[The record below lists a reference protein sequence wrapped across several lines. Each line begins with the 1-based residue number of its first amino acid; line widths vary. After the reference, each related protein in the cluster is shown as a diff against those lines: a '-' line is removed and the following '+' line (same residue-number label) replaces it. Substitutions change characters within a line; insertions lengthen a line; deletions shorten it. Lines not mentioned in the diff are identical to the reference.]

1 MEDFMLIS
9 EIFKPENIKLNI
21 ESIDKEELFEEM
33 VNFLV
38 DAEHLENREEILSHL
53 WKREK
58 KMTTGIA
65 PGIAIPHT
73 HISSVDTTFGVLG
86 ISKKGIDY
94 DSLDGK
100 PVHLVMLLIGNDK
113 EPEGHLKILKNLSVL
128 LVNPEFYP
136 KIIGCKSPRELTDTI
151 IELEDIAKFYQN
163 GKK

>member
-1 MEDFMLIS
+1 MLIS
-9 EIFKPENIKLNI
+9 EIFKPENIKLNL
-21 ESIDKEELFEEM
+21 ESMDKEELFEEM
-33 VNFLV
+33 VNFLA
-38 DAEHLENREEILSHL
+38 DAEHLENRDEILSHL

-73 HISSVDTTFGVLG
+73 HISSVSLTYGVLG
-86 ISKKGIDY
+86 ISQKGIDY

-128 LVNPEFYP
+128 LVNPDFYP
-136 KIIGCKSPRELTDTI
+136 RIINSKTPRELTDAI
-151 IELEDIAKFYQN
+151 IEFEDIAQFYPN